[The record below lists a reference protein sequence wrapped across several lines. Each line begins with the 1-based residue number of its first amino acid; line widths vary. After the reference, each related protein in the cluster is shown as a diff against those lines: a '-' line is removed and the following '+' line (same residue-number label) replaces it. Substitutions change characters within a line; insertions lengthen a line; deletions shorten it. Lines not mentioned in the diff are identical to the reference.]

1 MESTA
6 YDEDDE
12 TGEYA
17 PQIVDLTPEQAK
29 LLNITP
35 DDARK
40 LGLDLSKASLD
51 DPAQQVVDSED
62 DSEIESDHEQVLGGR
77 DEEEEEET
85 QDLEDMDSR
94 Y

>member
-29 LLNITP
+29 MLNITP

-40 LGLDLSKASLD
+40 LGFDLSKASLD
-51 DPAQQVVDSED
+51 DPAQEVVDSEE
-62 DSEIESDHEQVLGGR
+62 DSEIESDDQQVLGAS
-77 DEEEEEET
+77 DEEET